1 MFKRIEGFENY
12 EVNPQGLVRNV
23 TTERLLK
30 PQETARGY
38 LTVGLY
44 LTKGKAKKFRIHRL
58 VAEAFIP
65 KVLGKEHVNHKDG
78 DKKNNN
84 VDNLEWVTHVE
95 NDLHA
100 KKTLRKQGKRNGGYN
115 GQYHSKAR
123 LFEVID
129 EHGKRQEAYG
139 YSQLEQIIGRSRCF
153 IHKKV
158 KKKEKVL
165 GFTIIEKPRPV
176 EESQNLTSHLVV
188 RLTEAEDVALK
199 RLSEIKKQPKCY
211 FARLLLIDLLKQENL
226 L

>member
-12 EVNPQGLVRNV
+12 EVNPQGVVRNAV
-23 TTERLLK
+23 TNRILK
-30 PQETARGY
+30 PQETAHGY

-44 LTKGKAKKFRIHRL
+44 FKKGKAKKFRIHRL

-65 KVLGKEHVNHKDG
+65 KELDKEYVNHKDG

-84 VDNLEWVTHVE
+84 VDNLEWVTQVE

-100 KKTLRKQGKRNGGYN
+100 KKTLRKQGKPQGGYN

-123 LFEVID
+123 FFEVID
-129 EHGKRQEAYG
+129 EHGKSQEAYG
-139 YSQLEQIIGRSRCF
+139 YSQLEQIIGRSRAF
-153 IHKKV
+153 IHKKI
-158 KKKEKVL
+158 KKGETVL
-165 GFTIIEKPRPV
+165 GFTIIEKPKPI

-188 RLTEAEDVALK
+188 RLTEAEDAALK
-199 RLSEIKKQPKCY
+199 RLSNLKRKPKSY

>member
-1 MFKRIEGFENY
+1 MFKNIEGFENY

-23 TTERLLK
+23 VTNRLLK
-30 PQETARGY
+30 PQETPHGY

-44 LTKGKAKKFRIHRL
+44 SNEGKARKFRIHRL

-65 KVLGKEHVNHKDG
+65 KVLGKKHVNHKDG

-84 VDNLEWVTHVE
+84 VNNLEWVDHVE

-100 KKTLRKQGKRNGGYN
+100 KKILRKQGKPQGGYN
-115 GQYHSKAR
+115 GQYHSKAT

-129 EHGKRQEAYG
+129 KQGKHQEAYG
-139 YSQLEQIIGRSRCF
+139 YSQLEQILGVSRGF
-153 IHKKV
+153 IHKKI
-158 KKKEKVL
+158 KKGESIS
-165 GFTIIEKPRPV
+165 GFTIVEKPKPV
-176 EESQNLTSHLVV
+176 KESQALTAHLVV
-188 RLTEAEDVALK
+188 RLTAAEDTALK
-199 RLSEIKKQPKCY
+199 HLSERNKKPKSY

>member
-1 MFKRIEGFENY
+1 MFKSIEGFENY

-23 TTERLLK
+23 TTKRLLK
-30 PQETARGY
+30 PQETTHGY

-44 LTKGKAKKFRIHRL
+44 LSKGKSKHFRIHRL

-84 VDNLEWVTHVE
+84 VNNLEWVDPIE
-95 NDLHA
+95 NDHHA
-100 KKTLRKQGKRNGGYN
+100 KKILRKQSKPHGGYN

-129 EHGKRQEAYG
+129 EQGKHQEAYG
-139 YSQLEQIIGRSRCF
+139 YSQLEQILGVSRSF
-153 IHKKV
+153 IHKKI
-158 KKKEKVL
+158 KKGEKIS
-165 GFTIIEKPRPV
+165 GFTIVEKPKPV
-176 EESQNLTSHLVV
+176 KESQVLTAHLVV
-188 RLTEAEDVALK
+188 RLTEAEDIALK
-199 RLSEIKKQPKCY
+199 RLSELNKKPKSY
-211 FARLLLIDLLKQENL
+211 FARLLLINLLKQENL